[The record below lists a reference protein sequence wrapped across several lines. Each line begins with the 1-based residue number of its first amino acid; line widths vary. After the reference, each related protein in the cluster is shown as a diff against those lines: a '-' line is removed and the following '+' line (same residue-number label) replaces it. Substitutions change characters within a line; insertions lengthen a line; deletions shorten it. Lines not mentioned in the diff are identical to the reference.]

1 MGTEE
6 MLGKENEL
14 ESKNFIENFIDE
26 DLREGKVKEI
36 KPFSAGAQ
44 RLPPYWTR

>member
-36 KPFSAGAQ
+36 KTRF
-44 RLPPYWTR
+44 PPEPNG

>member
-26 DLREGKVKEI
+26 DLRVTSI
-36 KPFSAGAQ
+36 SDTPNRF
-44 RLPPYWTR
+44 Y